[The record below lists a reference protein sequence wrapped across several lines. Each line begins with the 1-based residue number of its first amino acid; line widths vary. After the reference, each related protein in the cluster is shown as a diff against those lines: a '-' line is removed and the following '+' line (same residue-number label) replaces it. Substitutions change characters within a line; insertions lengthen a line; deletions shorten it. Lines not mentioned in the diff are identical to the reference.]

1 MMDESDSNESSN
13 VTNDDSIGCN
23 ESDNKLTQYMLINK
37 ELSKTLVVLRA
48 ENARL
53 RNNNKELN
61 LENLT
66 YRNELTG
73 NRAEIAEWRKKFTKL
88 QAMHIKHVEV
98 LTTELQSYAN
108 KLTGVFGSDDENVD
122 AETTGRVT
130 EQHSTIVNSPSND
143 DDRENVPPR
152 VSRSEPSSKQPNILD
167 ENPSNLNTINEESED
182 DIETS
187 YSEQISLVTSTHE
200 SNVSEVTTTNET
212 TCGSDASKTIV
223 ARNSMSD
230 SSEMASMNSDKENER
245 PSSFLGTKLNI
256 THVNSPL
263 TTGSD
268 STTIRTR
275 ATESSQRSSTPLKE
289 KFITQRRTHKRTAE
303 ENSFDDPKTPELVS
317 STPYKRKR
325 SATQTEVDKRN
336 STPVKSNDSV
346 RMTRRSTMSISSS
359 GRPKRSA
366 CPVSFVEPKL
376 NTKMRRP
383 RT

>member
-1 MMDESDSNESSN
+1 MDESDSNESN
-13 VTNDDSIGCN
+13 NITNDDSNGCN

-53 RNNNKELN
+53 RNHNKELS

-73 NRAEIAEWRKKFTKL
+73 NRAEITQWQKKFTKL

-108 KLTGVFGSDDENVD
+108 KLTGVFGSDDENVE
-122 AETTGRVT
+122 AEITGRLT

-143 DDRENVPPR
+143 DDRGNVPLR

-187 YSEQISLVTSTHE
+187 CSEQISLVTSTHE

-223 ARNSMSD
+223 ARTSMSD
-230 SSEMASMNSDKENER
+230 SCEMASMNSDKENEQ
-245 PSSFLGTKLNI
+245 PSSFLGAKLNI
-256 THVNSPL
+256 TNVNSPL
-263 TTGSD
+263 TNGSN

-275 ATESSQRSSTPLKE
+275 LSESRSTTPLKE
-289 KFITQRRTHKRTAE
+289 KFITQRRTHKRPAE
-303 ENSFDDPKTPELVS
+303 QNSFEDPKTPELVS

-325 SATQTEVDKRN
+325 SATQSEVDKRN

-346 RMTRRSTMSISSS
+346 RMTRRSTMSTSSS
-359 GRPKRSA
+359 GRPKRSV
-366 CPVSFVEPKL
+366 CPVSLVEPKL